1 MTSGDL
7 LLRRSVHR
15 SRLRSSRVLLAL
27 RWMML
32 EMVLGVGV
40 MRRWLYLAAMDLG
53 IGPARCCLVLSLQW
67 AMTPFQGM

>member
-1 MTSGDL
+1 
-7 LLRRSVHR
+7 
-15 SRLRSSRVLLAL
+15 
-27 RWMML
+27 
-32 EMVLGVGV
+32 MVLGVGV